1 MIVSSIESFQE
12 SFQDTQSALVLCT
25 SRADSIPLASGS
37 DRGSLEDSSPL
48 AGSWR
53 LDQARVPSSPRQDS
67 AREQH

>member
-25 SRADSIPLASGS
+25 SRADWIPLASGS

-53 LDQARVPSSPRQDS
+53 LDQA
-67 AREQH
+67 